1 MSKLIKL
8 YQIILTN
15 ARWVFLFVIILGV
28 SNFLEAQTTTNKIRT
43 IVIDPGHGGKDGGT
57 AVTGRYKITEKHVAL
72 AISLQFGAYIKQN
85 FPDINIIYTRKSNDK
100 FLELYERTQLAN
112 DNNADLFISIHCDA
126 FTNPEASGASVYVMG
141 MSKLKANM
149 DVAMKENAVIYLED
163 DYKKKYEGFDPNT
176 QESYIVFSLTQNT
189 HLDQSLQLAEQ
200 VEQQFSTTA
209 NRKSRWVKQAPFYV
223 ISRANMPSI
232 LIECGFLTNPTEE
245 DFLHSEKG
253 QDYLAS
259 AIFSA
264 FKSYKESVEN
274 VDDLS
279 AEDTSVKKPETNTV
293 IQTQAAQIEKN
304 DIIFKVQ
311 IGTFSKSMKND
322 KLFVEIKAQEELLNG
337 TFKYYVG
344 SENDK
349 ANADI
354 IKNKMIDLGF
364 NGAFVLAF
372 NKGVRISIQEAL
384 DLQTKIKNNE

>member
-1 MSKLIKL
+1 M
-8 YQIILTN
+8 
-15 ARWVFLFVIILGV
+15 
-28 SNFLEAQTTTNKIRT
+28 
-43 IVIDPGHGGKDGGT
+43 
-57 AVTGRYKITEKHVAL
+57 
-72 AISLQFGAYIKQN
+72 
-85 FPDINIIYTRKSNDK
+85 
-100 FLELYERTQLAN
+100 
-112 DNNADLFISIHCDA
+112 FISIHCDA

-176 QESYIVFSLTQNT
+176 PESYIVFSLTQNT

-200 VEQQFSTTA
+200 VEQQFSATA
-209 NRKSRWVKQAPFYV
+209 NRKSRGVKQAPFYV

-274 VDDLS
+274 VNDLS

-293 IQTQAAQIEKN
+293 VQTQAAQIEKN

-344 SENDK
+344 AENDK